1 LINDAMEGQV
11 RVAVVPVETKWE
23 MWQMVEV
30 CVGVQPRVVVVPET
44 KWKIWPMGLIEV
56 SVGVHG
62 VVVGP
67 IL

>member
-1 LINDAMEGQV
+1 MNEASNGEEMSANVMNDAMEGQV
-11 RVAVVPVETKWE
+11 RVAVVPEETKWE

-30 CVGVQPRVVVVPET
+30 
-44 KWKIWPMGLIEV
+44 
-56 SVGVHG
+56 SVGVHV